1 MKTPGTA
8 NNGNQMYKY
17 AKNFCAMDY
26 YWLLTWLPLMGDSI
40 SPHRRIVI

>member
-17 AKNFCAMDY
+17 AKK
-26 YWLLTWLPLMGDSI
+26 LLRYGLLLALDMVAFNG
-40 SPHRRIVI
+40 